1 MNKAIATSCCMGKIA
16 HLTKADAL
24 AHVRKLAAD
33 PRQRDADR
41 LVAYRCVICSVDYSI
56 YHVGHR
62 RRPGR
67 RSERLGG

>member
-1 MNKAIATSCCMGKIA
+1 MNKAIATSCCMGKIQHA
-16 HLTKADAL
+16 SRADAL

-33 PRQRDADR
+33 PRQRNTDR
-41 LVAYRCVICSVDYSI
+41 LVVYKCVICSIDYPI

-67 RSERLGG
+67 RSERLGA